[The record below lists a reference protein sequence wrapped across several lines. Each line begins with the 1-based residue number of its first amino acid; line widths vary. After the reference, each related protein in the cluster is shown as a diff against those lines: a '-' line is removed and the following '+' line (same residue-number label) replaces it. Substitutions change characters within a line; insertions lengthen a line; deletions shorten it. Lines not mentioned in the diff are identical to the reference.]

1 MSGDV
6 YTLTSY
12 RMKLRKLTDTI
23 LCLIILSL
31 LSACSS
37 TKEAVYFSS
46 VTETEYG
53 SSVESLEPT
62 IQKNDLLSI
71 SVSSLNPD
79 ASEIFNAFSTSNVR
93 SVTAS
98 NTVAPA
104 TGYLVDQDGYIQFP
118 MLGKI
123 KAAGMSKKA
132 LKDEIEEELLK
143 RKLLLSPIVDI
154 RYLNYKVSILGEVA
168 RPSVLTVPNEKLT
181 LLEALGLAG
190 DLTIY
195 ASRTNV
201 LLIREE
207 EGMKKLIRLDLTTDE
222 IFTSPYYY
230 LKSNDIIYVEPNK
243 TKIASASAVRQWLPL
258 VLSSMTLI
266 VVSIDRLTR

>member
-1 MSGDV
+1 M
-6 YTLTSY
+6 
-12 RMKLRKLTDTI
+12 
-23 LCLIILSL
+23 
-31 LSACSS
+31 SACSS

-123 KAAGMSKKA
+123 RAAGMSKKA

>member
-1 MSGDV
+1 
-6 YTLTSY
+6 
-12 RMKLRKLTDTI
+12 MKLNTLLKFTFIVITT
-23 LCLIILSL
+23 SL
-31 LSACSS
+31 FLGCANTKDAIYFSS
-37 TKEAVYFSS
+37 TKSN
-46 VTETEYG
+46 EYG
-53 SSVESLEPT
+53 SSLESLEPV

-71 SVSSLNPD
+71 NVSSINPD
-79 ASEIFNAFSTSNVR
+79 ASEIFNAYNTSNMR
-93 SVTAS
+93 SLSAS

-104 TGYLVDQDGYIQFP
+104 TGYLVDQEGYIQFP
-118 MLGKI
+118 MLGKV
-123 KAAGMSKKA
+123 KAAGLTKKA
-132 LKDEIEEELLK
+132 LKDQIEGDLLS

-195 ASRTNV
+195 ANRNNL

-207 EGMKKLIRLDLTTDE
+207 EGKKKLIRLDLTTDE

-230 LKSNDIIYVEPNK
+230 LKSNDIVYVEPNK
-243 TKIASASAVRQWLPL
+243 TKIASAGAARQWLPL
-258 VLSSMTLI
+258 VISSLTLV
-266 VVSIDRLTR
+266 VVSIDRLSR